1 MLPIPEAVKSD
12 KENRAMGLGV
22 MGFADVIEKLGMA
35 YDSEHAWDFADRIFE
50 FVSYMAI
57 DESAN
62 LAQERGIYKHFE
74 GSMWSK
80 GKVPIDSIENLERD
94 RGIKVSVIRDSKHR
108 GLNWNLL
115 REKVKK
121 GMRNSTLMAVAP
133 NANIGLVAGTT
144 PGIDAR
150 FAQVFSRNKISG
162 KYMDLN
168 HNLVNDLKNM
178 GIWEKVRDQ
187 IIENQGDIA
196 HIEGIPQ
203 YLKDIYKTSF
213 TTSPYAYIEVAARAQ
228 KWVDQALS
236 RNMYLETRDLDET
249 MAIYATAWEKGLK
262 STYYLHLKPRHTA
275 EQSTIRVN
283 KAEKMGKI
291 GFAAVAKAKTE
302 NQSPIE
308 KETEVAFSMPKQT
321 SIPVSNIIAKP
332 TNTFSPS
339 NTSIYTGVQ
348 NINSNKPVQRDS
360 EPVVSIYNEPTISN
374 IMSEV
379 PVKVPAMVGFGA
391 VKKQENIEVK
401 TEVKSPQIIE
411 NDIKPQFIENNL
423 NTSFTQNKYSDI
435 SSIGMIQT
443 KEQNVVQN
451 KVKMAP
457 KVCPIDPAERAQCDS
472 CQ

>member
-1 MLPIPEAVKSD
+1 
-12 KENRAMGLGV
+12 
-22 MGFADVIEKLGMA
+22 
-35 YDSEHAWDFADRIFE
+35 
-50 FVSYMAI
+50 
-57 DESAN
+57 
-62 LAQERGIYKHFE
+62 
-74 GSMWSK
+74 
-80 GKVPIDSIENLERD
+80 
-94 RGIKVSVIRDSKHR
+94 
-108 GLNWNLL
+108 
-115 REKVKK
+115 
-121 GMRNSTLMAVAP
+121 
-133 NANIGLVAGTT
+133 
-144 PGIDAR
+144 
-150 FAQVFSRNKISG
+150 
-162 KYMDLN
+162 MDLN

-196 HIEGIPQ
+196 NIEGIPQ

-302 NQSPIE
+302 EQSPIE

-321 SIPVSNIIAKP
+321 SIPVSNIITKP

-339 NTSIYTGVQ
+339 NTSMYTGVQ
-348 NINSNKPVQRDS
+348 NINSNKPVQKDP

-379 PVKVPAMVGFGA
+379 PAKVPVMVGFGA